1 MMTGVPFNSR
11 NCFGRSL
18 PNRMPLPPATTIAT
32 FMRLAFSI
40 SDARHCRSRLDFSQ
54 RPALAFAVAAVL
66 GFIANPSEDHFARSG
81 LQHAG
86 NRDVR
91 VLPNQT
97 PRVINHDHGPVV
109 EIGDAL
115 VIFL

>member
-32 FMRLAFSI
+32 FMRLAFGI
-40 SDARHCRSRLDFSQ
+40 VDARHRRGRFDFSQ
-54 RPALAFAVAAVL
+54 RPAGALAVATVL
-66 GFIANPSEDHFARSG
+66 GLIANPSEDHFAGSR

-86 NRDVR
+86 DRDVG
-91 VLPNQT
+91 VLPDQT
-97 PRVINHDHGPVV
+97 PGI
-109 EIGDAL
+109 I
-115 VIFL
+115 